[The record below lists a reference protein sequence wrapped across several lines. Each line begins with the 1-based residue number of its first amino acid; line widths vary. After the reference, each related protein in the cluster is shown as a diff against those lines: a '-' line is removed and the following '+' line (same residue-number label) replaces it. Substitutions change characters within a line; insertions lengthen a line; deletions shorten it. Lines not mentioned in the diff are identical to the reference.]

1 MTFSKILISCI
12 LLVCLVAFA
21 FAEEA
26 YFTFTTIDREEFTIK
41 LTDINK
47 IEKARKIL
55 SGEENDEI
63 HLFGRIIKRQVPY
76 NSKWSFHYDPDTIQ
90 FMTQGI
96 EVCDA
101 TTVYVEDHL
110 DEACGAF
117 LPGCMWCPW
126 TSRLLRETNL
136 KSYTYNKVYNI
147 NQYLLDRQEQH
158 HCQD

>member
-1 MTFSKILISCI
+1 MIFSKILISCI
-12 LLVCLVAFA
+12 FLVCLITFT

-63 HLFGRIIKRQVPY
+63 HLVGRIIKRQVPY
-76 NSKWSFHYDPDTIQ
+76 NSKWSFHYDPNTIQ
-90 FMTQGI
+90 FVSHAI

-101 TTVYVEDHL
+101 NISYLEDHL

-117 LPGCMWCPW
+117 LPGCVWCPW
-126 TSRLLRETNL
+126 TSQLLKETTL
-136 KSYTYNKVYNI
+136 K
-147 NQYLLDRQEQH
+147 
-158 HCQD
+158 